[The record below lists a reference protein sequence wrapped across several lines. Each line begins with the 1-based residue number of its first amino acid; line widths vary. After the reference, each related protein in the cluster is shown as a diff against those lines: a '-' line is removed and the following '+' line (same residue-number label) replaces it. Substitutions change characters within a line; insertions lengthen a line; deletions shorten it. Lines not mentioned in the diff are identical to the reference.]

1 MKKNHPL
8 LLLLFF
14 LFGLFPVVGLLIWS
28 GVRHTEGY
36 VLYVQWQA
44 EKVLGVPVKIG
55 KIEHPRPN
63 RIRWRDVSLSNGQIQ
78 IPQVEIWNR
87 TLKKEGK
94 SFRQYHYTLP
104 ELTLETVCLE
114 TLWNLHQNV
123 LTRPEGWKGAECFLE
138 VEDAVHVKTMPPL
151 EIQDAHLQIS
161 QGKFGPQTEITF
173 LLPDEGKFPV
183 TLMLQKVTQ
192 GTSQVMVATLQ
203 TPSAG
208 IRTSHLFSLFPMLQQ
223 MGNDSR
229 FSGKIVIQQSFRGWS
244 GLFSGTFQNINLAA
258 LRGRDGSITGW
269 GTLTLESARFDGGL
283 LTQAK
288 GMFEASG
295 GAIRRHFLDQIIL
308 ATQLSTRGIPLDMA
322 DPIPFQEMRFSFL
335 VQNSR
340 VELLGGCAS
349 HGPGV
354 FLAGRNGPI
363 LCEPTHPRNP
373 LRASVFFGALMEK

>member
-14 LFGLFPVVGLLIWS
+14 LFGLFPVVGLLVYS
-28 GVRHTEGY
+28 GVRYTPWY
-36 VLYVQWQA
+36 VTYVQWQT
-44 EKVLGVPVKIG
+44 EKVLGIPVQIG

-63 RIRWRDVSLSNGQIQ
+63 RIRWKEISLSAGQIQ

-87 TLKKEGK
+87 MLKKEGD

-104 ELTLETVCLE
+104 EMTLETVCLE

-138 VEDAVHVKTMPPL
+138 VEDAVHVKTIPPL
-151 EIQDAHLQIS
+151 EIREAHLQIA
-161 QGKFGPQTEITF
+161 QGKFGPQTKITF

-183 TLMLQKVTQ
+183 TLTLQKVPQ
-192 GTSQVMVATLQ
+192 ETSQVMVATLQ

-223 MGNDSR
+223 MGTDSR

-244 GLFSGTFQNINLAA
+244 GLFSGTFENIDLAT
-258 LRGRDGSITGW
+258 LRGRDGSITGR
-269 GTLTLESARFDGGL
+269 GTLTLESARFDGGI
-283 LTQAK
+283 LTQAQ
-288 GMFEASG
+288 GTLEASRG
-295 GAIRRHFLDQIIL
+295 SIRRYFLDQIIL

-335 VQNSR
+335 VQNGR
-340 VELLGGCAS
+340 VELQGGCTAF
-349 HGPGV
+349 GAGV

-373 LRASVFFGALMEK
+373 LRASFFFGVLTEK